1 MFMFYAVDFEND
13 CIACQW
19 NEHVKYTSNLI
30 RTCVSQCF
38 VWMSSTC

>member
-30 RTCVSQCF
+30 VAFIDELTLCA
-38 VWMSSTC
+38 